1 MAYNSRDL
9 INSLGKS
16 FMLVINKE
24 LLAYGTST
32 GLRFAKETIDTT
44 NYMSGGWRDELG
56 GIKSWDLSGSAYVT
70 LDKDKLSLPRLMDAF
85 NSDQRVQVQFLE
97 PSRDGKFTITDAKNI
112 LAEGEAIITSLD
124 VKGDTKGI
132 LTLDISLQ
140 GCGPVTWKYDGTV
153 GGGTQSES
161 SSTPSH
167 SGGTEN
173 ETHDPAIAQ

>member
-9 INSLGKS
+9 INSLGKN
-16 FMLVINKE
+16 FMLVINDE
-24 LLAYGTST
+24 LLAYGTSA
-32 GLRFAKETIDTT
+32 GVRFGRETIDTT

-70 LDKDKLSLPRLMDAF
+70 LDKDKLSLPKLMDAF

-97 PSRDGKFTITDAKNI
+97 PSKDGSYTITNSKTMLAK
-112 LAEGEAIITSLD
+112 GEAIITSLD

-140 GCGPVTWKYDGTV
+140 GCGPVEWKYDGIATS
-153 GGGTQSES
+153 GGTQNSES
-161 SSTPSH
+161 KPTQDSGEH
-167 SGGTEN
+167 SEGDGGY
-173 ETHDPAIAQ
+173 